1 MAVPPDLTI
10 REIGAQLRGGAFTAA
25 ELTESHITAAESIA
39 PLNAFTAV
47 TADRARSM
55 AAEADRRLAAGD
67 DSPLL
72 GVPVAVKDLFCTRG
86 ERSQACS
93 RILEGFRPAYESFV
107 TSQLWTAGAVL
118 IGKTNMDEFAMGS
131 STENSA
137 EGPAINPWQKTD
149 SAAPLSPGGS
159 SGGSAV
165 AVATGAVP
173 VALGTDTGGSIRQ
186 PAALTGTVGFKPTYG
201 RCSRWGMIAFAS
213 SLDQAGPFA
222 RCVADAALV
231 QDAISGHDPQDSTS
245 AERPSPGCAAALDA
259 SIRGRRI
266 GIPSEYRIDGLPAET
281 LELWERTAGWLRE
294 AGAEI
299 TEISLPHARYALPAY
314 YVIAPAEASSNLARY
329 DGVRYGH
336 RTPPQPGDDI
346 DAMYERSRA
355 EGFGAE
361 VRRRVLIGTYALSHG
376 YYEAYYLRAQQVRTL
391 VRRDFDTCFAAG
403 IDAILTPTTPTPAF
417 AIGEKIDDPVS
428 MYLNDVF
435 TVTANL
441 AGLPAVSVPAG
452 LSAGGLPLGMQIIG
466 RPWDEAGTLTLAA
479 RIEAAADSPGRPGNW
494 WRPA

>member
-1 MAVPPDLTI
+1 
-10 REIGAQLRGGAFTAA
+10 
-25 ELTESHITAAESIA
+25 
-39 PLNAFTAV
+39 
-47 TADRARSM
+47 M

-137 EGPAINPWQKTD
+137 EGPAINPWQKTG
-149 SAAPLSPGGS
+149 SVTPLSPGGS

-222 RCVADAALV
+222 RCVADAA
-231 QDAISGHDPQDSTS
+231 
-245 AERPSPGCAAALDA
+245 PG
-259 SIRGRRI
+259 
-266 GIPSEYRIDGLPAET
+266 
-281 LELWERTAGWLRE
+281 AGCDL
-294 AGAEI
+294 
-299 TEISLPHARYALPAY
+299 
-314 YVIAPAEASSNLARY
+314 
-329 DGVRYGH
+329 
-336 RTPPQPGDDI
+336 
-346 DAMYERSRA
+346 RSR
-355 EGFGAE
+355 
-361 VRRRVLIGTYALSHG
+361 
-376 YYEAYYLRAQQVRTL
+376 
-391 VRRDFDTCFAAG
+391 
-403 IDAILTPTTPTPAF
+403 
-417 AIGEKIDDPVS
+417 
-428 MYLNDVF
+428 
-435 TVTANL
+435 
-441 AGLPAVSVPAG
+441 
-452 LSAGGLPLGMQIIG
+452 SAGFHFRGAAVTRLCRSARRQHP
-466 RPWDEAGTLTLAA
+466 RPPDRHPE
-479 RIEAAADSPGRPGNW
+479 RIPD
-494 WRPA
+494 